1 MSEDTMLGTNE
12 AYARVKRM
20 MGQTNTGR
28 IEYPSGSN
36 MRGSGGR
43 EHHADGDMVG
53 TENHACGDMVGSKK
67 KNSSVG
73 DVNSPPGR
81 AGSMMKPHFG
91 APQPGINTGMRRNAI
106 SQAHAENHKLGDMV
120 GRMAGR
126 ASNAV
131 QKAGSSAGSAMQ
143 KAGNAAGSAMKSAA
157 KAAPGAMRSAGNAMQ
172 KAGNSAGSAINS
184 AAKATPG
191 AMRSA
196 GNSAGKAASGA
207 SRFATNLA
215 KNATP
220 RPMYR
225 RGGRTENM
233 HDED

>member
-1 MSEDTMLGTNE
+1 MLGTNE

-36 MRGSGGR
+36 MRGSGGH
-43 EHHADGDMVG
+43 EHHAEGDMVG
-53 TENHACGDMVGSKK
+53 MENHASGDMVGCKK

-73 DVNSPPGR
+73 DVNAPPGR

-126 ASNAV
+126 A
-131 QKAGSSAGSAMQ
+131 GSAM
-143 KAGNAAGSAMKSAA
+143 KSAGNSAGSAMKSAA
-157 KAAPGAMRSAGNAMQ
+157 QATPGAMRSAGNAIQ

-196 GNSAGKAASGA
+196 GNAMQKAGNSAGKAASNA

-225 RGGRTENM
+225 RGGRAENM
-233 HDED
+233 YDED